1 MFHEDFVPP
10 TSWKFRVM
18 RLWQR
23 WQFRSLGQAAHLVFF
38 SIDPWVTRYSN
49 WFPGKPAV
57 HLPVGS
63 NIPEPSL
70 TREQARKAIGIGNH
84 ELVIGL
90 FGSGH
95 SATMLDRVAAA
106 AQRIRERGIDA
117 MLLYV
122 GTNGAAVRQ
131 KVTALPVRDEG
142 PLPPQQVSQ
151 RLMAMD
157 LYLSPFADG
166 VSTRRGSLHAGLQ
179 HGLPIAGTCGPS
191 TDQILRNE
199 ADRSLLLAPVDSQ
212 QAFIDQVLRLATD
225 AALRRR
231 LGEAARQLCER
242 EFTWARIAQRM
253 ITAMQTVSTSPQA
266 DAAVSRNAVVL
277 AAM

>member
-10 TSWKFRVM
+10 SSWKFRVM
-18 RLWQR
+18 RVWQR

-38 SIDPWVTRYSN
+38 SIDPWVKQYRD
-49 WFPGKPAV
+49 WFKGKPV
-57 HLPVGS
+57 LHLPVGS
-63 NIPEPSL
+63 NILQSSL
-70 TREQARKAIGIGNH
+70 TREQARQRLGIADH
-84 ELVIGL
+84 QLVIGL

-95 SATMLDRVAAA
+95 SALMLDRVAQAA
-106 AQRIRERGIDA
+106 HRVREQETNA
-117 MLLYV
+117 VLLYV
-122 GTNGAAVRQ
+122 GTNGAVVRK

-142 PLPPQQVSQ
+142 PLPGEQVSQ
-151 RLMAMD
+151 RLAAMD

-179 HGLPIAGTCGPS
+179 HALPIVGTCGPL
-191 TDQILRNE
+191 TDQILRDE

-212 QAFIDQVLRLATD
+212 QAFVDQVLRLATD
-225 AALRRR
+225 AALRSR

-266 DAAVSRNAVVL
+266 EAAVARDAVVL
-277 AAM
+277 AGM